1 MTFFALARFE
11 LKKLLCYNAVEGN
24 MSTLI
29 KEKHF
34 LTDAEQKAVSECVDR
49 IREALGESLITVKM
63 LGSKARGGF
72 DSESDIDLFILVKE
86 RTVAVM
92 HVISG
97 IAAEADLKYDTNLS
111 PVIFSLFE
119 FKQNTA
125 LETSFVKNLQKDG
138 IPLYG

>member
-1 MTFFALARFE
+1 
-11 LKKLLCYNAVEGN
+11 

-34 LTDAEQKAVSECVDR
+34 LTDVEQDAVSECVDK
-49 IREALGESLITVKM
+49 IREALGENLITIKM
-63 LGSKARGGF
+63 LGSKARGDF
-72 DSESDIDLFILVKE
+72 DSESDIDLFILVRE

-97 IAAEADLKYDTNLS
+97 IAAETDLKYDTNLS

-119 FKQNTA
+119 FEKNKA

-138 IPLYG
+138 VPLYG